1 MSLPDISSLN
11 YDQLS
16 DLIEAASHLQKKKK
30 QQEKAALLDAFKAQA
45 KAKGMTLEEIISGK
59 ASTKGSRK
67 PVPAKYR
74 NPDDASQTW
83 TGRGRKPLWVVD
95 ALANGASMSSIEI

>member
-1 MSLPDISSLN
+1 MSLPDISKLSF
-11 YDQLS
+11 DQLGE
-16 DLIEAASHLQKKKK
+16 LIKAATKRQANKK
-30 QQEKAALLDAFKAQA
+30 QQEKSALLETFKQQA
-45 KAKGMTLEEIISGK
+45 KAKGMTLDEILGGK
-59 ASTKGSRK
+59 SVRK

-95 ALANGASMSSIEI
+95 ALANGASMNSLEI